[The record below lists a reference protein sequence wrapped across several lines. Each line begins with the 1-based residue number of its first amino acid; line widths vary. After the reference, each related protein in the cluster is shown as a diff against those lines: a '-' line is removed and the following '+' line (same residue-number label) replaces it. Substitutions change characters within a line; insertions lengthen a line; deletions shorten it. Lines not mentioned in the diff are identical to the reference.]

1 MALTDIVSPEFAVID
16 TDFSYTLELVDIA
29 VSGDN
34 TITLETPTT
43 TASGDFVFSG

>member
-1 MALTDIVSPEFAVID
+1 MALTDIVSSDFAVID
-16 TDFSYTLELVDIA
+16 TDFSYTLELVDIT

-34 TITLETPTT
+34 TITLEASPV